1 MNDPQSTGRNR
12 RSWLIPSAAW
22 TVLLL
27 PASACESDGT
37 IRGSVTHDR
46 SGLEACTRAR
56 VECACRAEAILG
68 SLQLIDGSDVEKA
81 YARAREAANG
91 WCARQSAKLRESRV
105 LDAGEGEFESQVRP
119 AVDAFLDH
127 RVPGARETRSVAEI
141 TLIAGL
147 AIQELRRLLEE
158 RRKEIVDQE
167 VKRLEQVL
175 ADMRWPGFRA
185 IANEVPPVST
195 GGAR

>member
-1 MNDPQSTGRNR
+1 M
-12 RSWLIPSAAW
+12 
-22 TVLLL
+22 
-27 PASACESDGT
+27 
-37 IRGSVTHDR
+37 
-46 SGLEACTRAR
+46 
-56 VECACRAEAILG
+56 
-68 SLQLIDGSDVEKA
+68 
-81 YARAREAANG
+81 
-91 WCARQSAKLRESRV
+91 

-127 RVPGARETRSVAEI
+127 PVPGARGTRSVAEI

-167 VKRLEQVL
+167 VERLEQVL

-185 IANEVPPVST
+185 IANEVPPVGT
-195 GGAR
+195 GGTR